1 MIEYI
6 PLILIGVLLGV
17 LTGVLPGLHPNTV
30 VFITLPVYLA
40 TSIDIYIYMS
50 ILAGLS
56 VSHTFHEFLPSIIL
70 GAPEAESALSALPG
84 AEMTMN
90 GEAKKAFKYSV
101 FGGISS
107 LIALIAVFPIVY
119 YLATNYYSSI
129 EPAIPLLLVF
139 FLGFIAASA
148 HDLKK
153 SVVIIILSGT
163 LGILSFE
170 IPVNSQYVLVSIFS
184 GLFAVPAIVN
194 NLKQELELPEQK
206 DTTVSLK
213 KSSSGGFIGML
224 AGLLAGIVPGI
235 GSAVATSFV
244 MPLMSS
250 ERDGD
255 SKFIAG
261 MGAVNTVDIVV
272 SFLALYLIGNPR
284 SGAAVALQNLIKVEL
299 KEVVFVAGA
308 SLFAVSLTIPICLKT
323 MNYFLNFVRVF
334 DFSRVLKMVFVFLIF
349 VNYVLTGLVGLLIFA
364 TSAFIGWAALE
375 ASERSSCMAVL
386 LVPTTIFLT
395 DIGIFM

>member
-6 PLILIGVLLGV
+6 PLILIGVLLGT
-17 LTGVLPGLHPNTV
+17 LTGILPGLHPNTV
-30 VFITLPVYLA
+30 VFISLPAYLA
-40 TSIDIYIYMS
+40 TSIDIYLYMS

-56 VSHTFHEFLPSIIL
+56 VSHSFHDFLPSIIL

-101 FGGISS
+101 FGGIFS
-107 LIALIAVFPIVY
+107 LITLIAVFPLVY
-119 YLATNYYSSI
+119 FLATNYYSRI
-129 EPAIPLLLVF
+129 EPLLPLLLVF

-153 SVVIIILSGT
+153 SVTIIILSGA
-163 LGILSFE
+163 LGVISFE
-170 IPVNSQYVLVSIFS
+170 MPVNSQYVLVSIFS
-184 GLFAVPAIVN
+184 GLFAVPAIIN
-194 NLKQELELPEQK
+194 NLKQDLELPEQRES
-206 DTTVSLK
+206 TISLK
-213 KSSSGGFIGML
+213 KSSSGGIIGML

-299 KEVVFVAGA
+299 KEVMFVAGA
-308 SLFAVSLTIPICLKT
+308 SLFATALAIPLSLRT
-323 MNYFLNFVRVF
+323 MDLFIKFVRRF
-334 DFSRVLKMVFVFLIF
+334 NFSKILKAILIFLVF
-349 VNYVLTGLVGLLIFA
+349 VNYTLTGLTGLLVFL
-364 TSAFIGWAALE
+364 TSSFIGWAALK

-386 LVPTTIFLT
+386 LVPTTLFLT